1 MISML
6 LIRLA
11 VAFLIFYAIFA
22 AVRSILRNRSL
33 KSSRLDAELR
43 GEEMVLDPQCR
54 SYVPKSEAVAQ
65 AGKYFCSRECARRY
79 LSSQGA

>member
-1 MISML
+1 ML

-43 GEEMVLDPQCR
+43 GEEMVLHMEGPPMPGKAPEKLLTYAE
-54 SYVPKSEAVAQ
+54 SILPEAACTSVQ
-65 AGKYFCSRECARRY
+65 
-79 LSSQGA
+79 LHLQV